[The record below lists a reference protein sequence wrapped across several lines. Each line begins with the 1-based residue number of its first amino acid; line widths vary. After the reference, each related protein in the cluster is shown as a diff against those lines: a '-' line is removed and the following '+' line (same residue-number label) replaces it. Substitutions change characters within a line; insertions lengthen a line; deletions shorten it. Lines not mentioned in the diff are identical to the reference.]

1 MFRSVLYFLIFVSGC
16 FSFYAQTDSLIKS
29 KKHKLVLGN
38 DSNVVFSGTRIV
50 TKTDTVSIHNIEL
63 SGYVSAYYAHYSDET
78 QNSNGFVQFP
88 TMAPRN
94 NQFGLNLAQ
103 IGMEY
108 HDQKVRGNIILH
120 YGDIPETNWPK
131 PFTLIQEAHVGVQ
144 LVKKLWL
151 DAGFFK
157 SHIGL
162 ESIQPREN
170 ITSSMSVIDYFEPY
184 YFSGAKLTYQVNTKL
199 SLQVNAFNGYNTYV
213 ETNKNKAIGFSAL
226 YDFNDNISIT
236 YNALSCDETPDNIKT
251 KHQRFYHNLYA
262 TFKLRKL
269 SFGIEANYGTQK
281 NSKLFDSTK
290 TASMNSALVVLKYQA
305 FKKVGIYGRAEYFS
319 DKNKILTGSLNLGNY
334 IYGGTIGLEYK
345 PAKNVAFSVEYRV
358 LNCEQFI
365 FKEKNYLTN
374 QRDEIIFCLDVW
386 F

>member
-1 MFRSVLYFLIFVSGC
+1 MLRHLLYFLIAVNGY
-16 FSFYAQTDSLIKS
+16 FSLNAQADSLPKT

-50 TKTDTVSIHNIEL
+50 TKTDTGNIHKIEL

-78 QNSNGFVQFP
+78 TNNGFVQFP

-108 HDQKVRGNIILH
+108 HDQKVRGNITLQ

-170 ITSSMSVIDYFEPY
+170 ITSSMSIIDYYEPY

-199 SLQVNAFNGYNTYV
+199 SLQVNAFNGYNTYI

-226 YDFNDNISIT
+226 YDVNDNISIT

-251 KHQRFYHNLYA
+251 KHQRFYHNLYG

-281 NSKLFDSTK
+281 NSVLFDSTK
-290 TASMNSALVVLKYQA
+290 TASMNSALIVLKYQA

-319 DKNKILTGSLNLGNY
+319 DKNKILTGNLNLGNY
-334 IYGGTIGLEYK
+334 IYGGTIGLEFK
-345 PAKNVAFSVEYRV
+345 PAKNVALSAEYRV
-358 LNCEQFI
+358 LKCEKFI